1 MLFPPQNI
9 PCHSKEPPQ
18 EAQVVISCATC
29 GGSFEAS
36 KGNARFCGATCRKR
50 GERAKNLA
58 LTLPPAPE
66 GAQGVSEPDLV
77 AAVRRELSEADRL
90 TTVAGQVAL
99 ELAVRVANRREMGS
113 AVASLSKQLR
123 EAMAEAMV
131 NVAVEASPLDEIR
144 ARRDA
149 RRNAG

>member
-1 MLFPPQNI
+1 MTR
-9 PCHSKEPPQ
+9 
-18 EAQVVISCATC
+18 SCAQC
-29 GGSFEAS
+29 GLNYDAS
-36 KGNARFCGATCRKR
+36 RPNSTYCGDTCRKR
-50 GERAKNLA
+50 AQRAQKVA
-58 LTLPPAPE
+58 GSLPTAPE
-66 GAQGVSEPDLV
+66 RPETPLDASEPALV

-131 NVAVEASPLDEIR
+131 NVVAEASPLDEIR